1 MLTPATIGTQVA
13 RFEPVALPPMMEVTD
28 PLAEAP
34 PTVGPDEAARLLERQ
49 WGLAGELSALK
60 SERDH
65 NVRLTVAG
73 GAGYVLKLQN
83 PGDDAGI
90 VDFQNRA
97 LQHIARVDPELPVT
111 RLVPAV
117 SGEPAVPVDLGDG
130 RRTTARVFTLL
141 PGHHTDGPALGHD
154 SAYDWGA
161 TAARV
166 GRALQGFFH
175 PRADYEIQWDIR
187 RAPRLRGAL
196 GSINDP
202 RHRELVRAVLDRYDS
217 RVAPAIERVRHQV
230 VHGDL
235 GLDNVLVDDTGR
247 VTGIID
253 FGDMTHTALVCDL
266 AVVLADVLEGRPDA
280 LDLAEAMIAGYQS
293 VTPLE
298 AEEAAILGDL
308 VAARLATSLAV
319 TAWRSELHPDSLSST
334 DRSPTEGPA
343 RYLELLAGLGWDGA
357 TEAFAE
363 LAAASSN
370 GTALPYRTA
379 PTATLLARRRA
390 TLGPAVLSYDEPL
403 HLRRGRGVWL
413 TGADGRRYLDAY
425 NNVPVVGHSHPAVAA
440 AVAAQLR
447 LLDTNSRYLHEAAV
461 ELGERLLATTGGCF
475 DRVML
480 VNSGSE
486 ANDVA
491 QRIATF
497 ATGSRAAA
505 VTAYAY
511 HGVTQATTDLS
522 PESWPTGTAIP
533 DVTLLPPPGAG
544 DPTAG
549 LPDRLGVTFV
559 DPTFTSD
566 GILGPAPAYLSAL
579 QEATRAAGGLFLAD
593 EVQAG
598 FGRTGAHLWS
608 YAACGARPD
617 LVTLGKPM
625 GNGFPVAAVLGR
637 SEHIDPFIEETDYFS
652 TFGGNQA
659 AAVAGLAVLRV
670 LEDEDLVAHTAS
682 VGGKLRRL
690 LDDLATEREAVA
702 AVRSWGLLAG
712 IELRPGGRSAAAVAE
727 ACRQRGVLI
736 GVTGPRRDVLKLRPP
751 LVLTNEDA
759 ELLVAV
765 LADTL

>member
-1 MLTPATIGTQVA
+1 
-13 RFEPVALPPMMEVTD
+13 MMTATD

-34 PTVGPDEAARLLERQ
+34 PIVRPGDAARLLERH
-49 WGLAGELSALK
+49 WGLAGDLSPLK

-83 PGDDAGI
+83 PGDDAGV
-90 VDFQNRA
+90 VDFQDRA
-97 LQHIARVDPELPVT
+97 LQHIARVDPDLPVT

-117 SGEPAVPVDLGDG
+117 SGEPAVTIELGDG
-130 RRTTARVFTLL
+130 RRTTARLFTLL
-141 PGHHTDGPALGHD
+141 PGHHTDGPALD
-154 SAYDWGA
+154 QASASGWGA

-166 GRALQGFFH
+166 GRALRGYFH

-196 GSINDP
+196 DSIDEP
-202 RHRELVRAVLDRYDS
+202 RHRELVRAVLDRYDA

-230 VHGDL
+230 IHGDL
-235 GLDNVLVDDTGR
+235 GLDNVLVDDAGR

-266 AVVLADVLEGRPDA
+266 AVILADVLEGRPDT
-280 LDLAEAMIAGYQS
+280 LVLAEAMIAGYQS

-298 AEEAAILGDL
+298 AEEATILGDL
-308 VAARLATSLAV
+308 VATRLAMSLAI
-319 TAWRSELHPDSLSST
+319 TAWRSALHPGSLSST

-343 RYLELLAGLGWDGA
+343 RYLELLAGLGWDGV

-363 LAAASSN
+363 LAAATAGNS
-370 GTALPYRTA
+370 ALPYRPA

-390 TLGPAVLSYDEPL
+390 TLGPAVLTYDEPL

-440 AVAAQLR
+440 AVGAQLR

-461 ELGERLLATTGGCF
+461 ELGERLLATTGGGF
-475 DRVML
+475 DRVLL

-491 QRIATF
+491 RRIATF
-497 ATGSRAAA
+497 VTGSRAAV

-522 PESWPTGTAIP
+522 PESWPAGTAAP
-533 DVTLLPPPGAG
+533 DVTLVPPPGAG
-544 DPTAG
+544 DPAAA
-549 LPDRLGVTFV
+549 LPERLGAAFV

-566 GILGPAPAYLSAL
+566 GILGPAPAYLLAL
-579 QEATRAAGGLFLAD
+579 QDATRAAGGLFVAD

-608 YAACGARPD
+608 YAACGATPD

-637 SEHIDPFIEETDYFS
+637 SEHVDRFIEETDYFS

-659 AAVAGLAVLRV
+659 AAVAALAVLRV
-670 LEDEDLVAHTAS
+670 LEEEGLVAHAAS
-682 VGGKLRRL
+682 VGSELRRL
-690 LDDLATEREAVA
+690 LDELAAGHDAVA

-712 IELRPGGRSAAAVAE
+712 VELHPGSRSAAAVAE

-751 LVLTNEDA
+751 LVLRSEDA
-759 ELLVAV
+759 ELLVTV
-765 LADTL
+765 LAEAL